1 MSVAVRRGRAADA
14 APSPVAVGCGPGA
27 AAGCRQAAGLAILL
41 APMTESD
48 PSAAD
53 PAALA
58 AQARQ
63 ALAFFE
69 AAVADRGVLIHLDE
83 DLRRRLLEA
92 AGRVARPDPW
102 QKREF
107 LREARRQRKEQK
119 RAEDERKLSSTGI
132 RKLRREAV
140 FLTPPALPA
149 PVAPGGDIDAELAT
163 PAAAPATRIRADAAD
178 VDAQLAI
185 PPAARQTKIHAIAA
199 QDGDGAA
206 AAGGAAAA
214 PIDAADA
221 AAAGTA
227 AAPAEPRVVRDERNC
242 YVCKTTFTALHH
254 FYDSMCQ
261 RCGDFNYGK
270 RQQTA
275 DLRGRV
281 AVVTGA
287 RVKIGYQASILLL
300 RAGCRV
306 VATTRFPHDAALR
319 YSREADFAAWRD
331 RLHVHGLDL
340 RHTPSVEAFCRHLDR
355 TLDRLDFLISNA
367 CQTVRRPSGFYQHLM
382 DQERAPISALPP
394 GAQQVL
400 RSHEALRL
408 QPADGGGGASSLP
421 ALLDA
426 LRQHDAPELSQRPLL
441 AEDLARSGAL
451 FPDGK
456 LDQDLQQ
463 VDLRAANSW
472 RMPLADVTTVELL
485 EVQLVNAIAPF
496 VLNARLKPLM
506 LRVPSRDKH
515 IVNVSAMEG
524 QFYRSFKTDKH
535 PHTNMAKA
543 ALNMMTRTSAKDFVR
558 DGIHMNSVDTGWVTD
573 EDPAAIAARKTEEH
587 GFHPPLDIVDG
598 AARIVDP
605 IFDGFRTGVHVWGQF
620 LKDYAPTHW

>member
-1 MSVAVRRGRAADA
+1 MVWAGYRPCGRWRAPSARKRSADPLWRPGRGEEA
-14 APSPVAVGCGPGA
+14 APRRRYPARPVTEPETSPTPPAEPA
-27 AAGCRQAAGLAILL
+27 AASEPHDLTRRA
-41 APMTESD
+41 TD
-48 PSAAD
+48 
-53 PAALA
+53 
-58 AQARQ
+58 

-69 AAVADRGVLIHLDE
+69 QVLADRAVLMQLEH

-107 LREARRQRKEQK
+107 VREARRQRKAQK
-119 RAEDERKLSSTGI
+119 RADDEQKLSSTGI
-132 RKLRREAV
+132 RKRRRETV
-140 FLTPPALPA
+140 FVTPPALPA
-149 PVAPGGDIDAELAT
+149 PVPPGADIDHALV
-163 PAAAPATRIRADAAD
+163 APA
-178 VDAQLAI
+178 
-185 PPAARQTKIHAIAA
+185 PALPH
-199 QDGDGAA
+199 
-206 AAGGAAAA
+206 
-214 PIDAADA
+214 
-221 AAAGTA
+221 
-227 AAPAEPRVVRDERNC
+227 VVRDERNC
-242 YVCKTTFTALHH
+242 YICKATFTTLHH

-261 RCGDFNYGK
+261 RCGDLNFQK
-270 RQQTA
+270 RAATA

-306 VATTRFPHDAALR
+306 IATTRFPHDAAQR
-319 YSREADFAAWRD
+319 YAREADFADWQD
-331 RLHVHGLDL
+331 RLQVHGLDL
-340 RHTPSVEAFCRHLDR
+340 RHTPSVEAFCRHLNG
-355 TLDRLDFLISNA
+355 TLDRLDFLINNA
-367 CQTVRRPSGFYQHLM
+367 CQTVRRPAGFYRHLM
-382 DQERAPISALPP
+382 DGERQPLSSLPAPALRL
-394 GAQQVL
+394 L

-408 QPADGGGGASSLP
+408 ARADDGRSLP
-421 ALLDA
+421 SLPHPLHH
-426 LRQHDAPELSQRPLL
+426 HDAPELSQQVLL
-441 AEDLARSGAL
+441 AEDLLHGEAI
-451 FPDGK
+451 FPGGQ

-463 VDLRAANSW
+463 VDLRTHNSW
-472 RMPLADVTTVELL
+472 RMPMAEVTTVELL
-485 EVQLVNAIAPF
+485 EVQLVNNIAPF

-506 LRVPSRDKH
+506 LRVPTRDKH

-543 ALNMMTRTSAKDFVR
+543 ALNMMTRTSAKDYVR

-573 EDPAAIAARKTEEH
+573 EDPAEIAVRKTAEH

-605 IFDGFRTGVHVWGQF
+605 IFAGFNTGVHVWGQF